1 MPRHARSGSD
11 RPPKPPPRGAGVE
24 CHRIAIDE
32 SRTRGPLP
40 RVVRACDLRS
50 VVQSSPGIRTD
61 DPFDGG
67 GGRRPVVGRSL
78 RPCGASEPCSD
89 ERDLRK
95 IWRRPFARGVAP
107 RHVLHRLLL
116 RDPRLLAPFVCCPL
130 TDLGIPSCVD
140 RFGCRFGGARMKP
153 ARFVFVIGLVV
164 VALLSAPGP
173 AAAFCV
179 IVEPPTPLP
188 TQVNG
193 TQVEIQLTEGFARV
207 VIIKEFYNPSDQS
220 KQGQIAFPLEK
231 GHELITDLRLKI
243 GNVTYGSSTQNRTDA
258 LNAFLEAIAKGQDAA
273 LVQYDPPRDVY
284 WIAVPIPP
292 KEARTTITTLEMP
305 LTKTDGFYEYTYRL
319 SIDARDSLSYLR
331 VHARVETAAPLGEV
345 QIPSHPD
352 LPVIR
357 GGLHFA
363 DAYIN
368 ETRPAPSA
376 DLQIRFRAAGT
387 SLSQFADPSGDR
399 YIRFSLDAADPTFA
413 SSLRPT
419 PRALVILVDASG
431 SMGFL
436 DRWPLAK
443 DAVRRIASD
452 LDAGESYGVA
462 VFQGTAVAPFSPN
475 LQAWTPAG
483 EADLVRFLDS
493 FRPHGSTSLV
503 APLAQAAS
511 WATDARRV
519 GQQPIL
525 ILVSDGRPTRAP
537 LDPDL
542 EPTYARISYEQAM
555 PIFALAVR
563 PADHD
568 DETVL
573 HNLSADHR
581 GELVTVRGDVPG
593 PVADLLASIRV
604 PVLAG
609 LRADITNAANLSL
622 ASADPQ
628 VVWQGGEAFVI
639 AKMRG
644 TANDS
649 LDLRMTWPDVS
660 GSPRALDVRSAGP
673 EIPVQP
679 LLKRQWVLTRIHA
692 LLEVARAGA
701 DPAVVAE
708 LTTLA
713 TENRVA
719 TPYTSLLVLLPQ
731 PNQGGDRSPAE
742 TSLPGS
748 GLFAAPA
755 LTSGSSSGFSP
766 IFVPPLVAEGRK
778 MDALRRDV
786 RTSLV
791 AQDEV
796 DRYVALG
803 SPEYARLDL
812 STATPRYEGTY
823 LRILD
828 VGGELVGVQRGLPD
842 SSQLIANGI
851 GFAGIFLAVVGFAHL
866 SRRGSRS
873 RRDEEMAD
881 SKTQPSPISEF
892 EAPGEREERP
902 E

>member
-1 MPRHARSGSD
+1 MKA
-11 RPPKPPPRGAGVE
+11 AG
-24 CHRIAIDE
+24 
-32 SRTRGPLP
+32 
-40 RVVRACDLRS
+40 
-50 VVQSSPGIRTD
+50 
-61 DPFDGG
+61 
-67 GGRRPVVGRSL
+67 
-78 RPCGASEPCSD
+78 
-89 ERDLRK
+89 
-95 IWRRPFARGVAP
+95 
-107 RHVLHRLLL
+107 
-116 RDPRLLAPFVCCPL
+116 
-130 TDLGIPSCVD
+130 
-140 RFGCRFGGARMKP
+140 
-153 ARFVFVIGLVV
+153 FVFVVSLVV
-164 VALLSAPGP
+164 VALLSVPGP

-207 VIIKEFYNPSDQS
+207 VIIKEFYNPSDEP

-231 GHELITDLRLKI
+231 GHELITDLRMKI

-284 WIAVPIPP
+284 WIAVTIPP

-305 LTKTDGFYEYTYRL
+305 LTKKDGFYEYTYRL

-357 GGLHFA
+357 GGSHIA
-363 DAYIN
+363 DTYIN
-368 ETRPAPSA
+368 ETRPAA
-376 DLQIRFRAAGT
+376 TGDLHIRFRAAGT
-387 SLSQFADPSGDR
+387 SLSQFADSSGDR

-436 DRWPLAK
+436 DRWSLAK

-452 LDAGESYGVA
+452 LGAGESYGVA
-462 VFQGTAVAPFSPN
+462 VFQGSAVAPFSPN
-475 LQAWTPAG
+475 LQPWTPAG

-493 FRPHGSTSLV
+493 FRPHGSTSLA

-511 WATDARRV
+511 WAADARASA
-519 GQQPIL
+519 QQPIL
-525 ILVSDGRPTRAP
+525 VLVSDGRPTRAP

-573 HNLSADHR
+573 HNLSAYHR

-593 PVADLLASIRV
+593 PVAELLASIRV
-604 PVLAG
+604 PVLGG
-609 LRADITNAANLSL
+609 LQAEIPNAANLSL
-622 ASADPQ
+622 ASANPQ

-649 LDLRMTWPDVS
+649 LDLRMTWPDAS
-660 GSPRALDVRSAGP
+660 GATRALDLRSAGP

-692 LLEVARAGA
+692 LLEAARARA
-701 DPAVVAE
+701 DPSVIAE
-708 LTTLA
+708 LTTLG

-719 TPYTSLLVLLPQ
+719 TPYTSLLVLIPQ
-731 PNQGGDRSPAE
+731 PNPAGDRSTAPE
-742 TSLPGS
+742 TSIPGAPLFGAPALSSPSSSTGS
-748 GLFAAPA
+748 GL
-755 LTSGSSSGFSP
+755 SS
-766 IFVPPLVAEGRK
+766 IFVPPLVAEARK
-778 MDALRRDV
+778 ADALRRDV

-796 DRYVALG
+796 DRYVAFG
-803 SPEYARLDL
+803 SAEYAKLDL
-812 STATPRYEGTY
+812 STANSRYEGTY

-828 VGGELVGVQRGLPD
+828 VDGELVGVQRGLPD
-842 SSQLIANGI
+842 SSQLVANGI
-851 GFAGIFLAVVGFAHL
+851 GFAGMALAVIGIVRL
-866 SRRGSRS
+866 SRRGGRPK
-873 RRDEEMAD
+873 RDEENLDA
-881 SKTQPSPISEF
+881 PIPPKSAAPEF
-892 EAPGEREERP
+892 TASAERMEP
-902 E
+902 PQ

>member
-1 MPRHARSGSD
+1 
-11 RPPKPPPRGAGVE
+11 
-24 CHRIAIDE
+24 
-32 SRTRGPLP
+32 
-40 RVVRACDLRS
+40 
-50 VVQSSPGIRTD
+50 
-61 DPFDGG
+61 
-67 GGRRPVVGRSL
+67 
-78 RPCGASEPCSD
+78 
-89 ERDLRK
+89 
-95 IWRRPFARGVAP
+95 
-107 RHVLHRLLL
+107 
-116 RDPRLLAPFVCCPL
+116 
-130 TDLGIPSCVD
+130 
-140 RFGCRFGGARMKP
+140 MKA
-153 ARFVFVIGLVV
+153 ARFVFAIGLVV
-164 VALLSAPGP
+164 VALLSVPGP

-207 VIIKEFYNPSDQS
+207 VIIKEFYNPSDEP

-231 GHELITDLRLKI
+231 GHELITDLRMKI

-284 WIAVPIPP
+284 WIAVTIPP

-305 LTKTDGFYEYTYRL
+305 LAKKDGFYEYTYRL
-319 SIDARDSLSYLR
+319 SIDARDSLAYLR
-331 VHARVETAAPLGEV
+331 VHARVETAVPLGEV
-345 QIPSHPD
+345 QIPSHPA

-357 GGLHFA
+357 GGLHLA

-368 ETRPAPSA
+368 ETRPAA
-376 DLQIRFRAAGT
+376 TGDLHIRFRVSGP
-387 SLSQFADPSGDR
+387 SLSQFADSSGDR
-399 YIRFSLDAADPTFA
+399 YVRFSLDAADPTFA

-431 SMGFL
+431 SMSLL
-436 DRWPLAK
+436 DRWSLSK
-443 DAVRRIASD
+443 DAVRQIARD
-452 LDAGESYGVA
+452 LGADESYGVA
-462 VFQGTAVAPFSPN
+462 VFQGATVAPLSPN
-475 LQAWTPAG
+475 LQTWTPAA

-511 WATDARRV
+511 WAADARRA

-525 ILVSDGRPTRAP
+525 ILVSDGRPTRTP

-542 EPTYARISYEQAM
+542 EPSYARLSYEQAM
-555 PIFALAVR
+555 PVFAMAVR
-563 PADHD
+563 PANHD

-573 HNLSADHR
+573 HNLSAYHR
-581 GELVTVRGDVPG
+581 GELVTLFGEASSS
-593 PVADLLASIRV
+593 VAELLASIRV
-604 PVLAG
+604 PVLGG
-609 LRADITNAANLSL
+609 LQAAVPNAANLTL
-622 ASADPQ
+622 ASANPQ

-639 AKMRG
+639 ARMRG
-644 TANDS
+644 TSNDS
-649 LDLRMTWPDVS
+649 LDLRMTWPDAS
-660 GSPRALDVRSAGP
+660 GATRALDLRSAGP

-692 LLEVARAGA
+692 LLEAARARA
-701 DPAVVAE
+701 DPAVVEE

-713 TENRVA
+713 TDNRVA

-731 PNQGGDRSPAE
+731 PSQAADRAALE
-742 TSLPGS
+742 TSFPGS
-748 GLFAAPA
+748 GLFASPA
-755 LTSGSSSGFSP
+755 LASGASSGEFSP

-786 RTSLV
+786 KNSLV

-796 DRYVALG
+796 DRYVTFG

-812 STATPRYEGTY
+812 STASSRYEGTY

-842 SSQLIANGI
+842 SSQLVANGI
-851 GFAGIFLAVVGFAHL
+851 GFAGMALAVVGLARL
-866 SRRGSRS
+866 SRRGGRPK
-873 RRDEEMAD
+873 RDEENLDAPTPPK
-881 SKTQPSPISEF
+881 SAAPEF
-892 EAPGEREERP
+892 TASAERMEP
-902 E
+902 PQ

>member
-1 MPRHARSGSD
+1 
-11 RPPKPPPRGAGVE
+11 
-24 CHRIAIDE
+24 
-32 SRTRGPLP
+32 
-40 RVVRACDLRS
+40 
-50 VVQSSPGIRTD
+50 
-61 DPFDGG
+61 
-67 GGRRPVVGRSL
+67 
-78 RPCGASEPCSD
+78 
-89 ERDLRK
+89 
-95 IWRRPFARGVAP
+95 
-107 RHVLHRLLL
+107 
-116 RDPRLLAPFVCCPL
+116 
-130 TDLGIPSCVD
+130 
-140 RFGCRFGGARMKP
+140 MK
-153 ARFVFVIGLVV
+153 AAWFVFAIGLVV

-207 VIIKEFYNPSDQS
+207 VIIKEFYNPSDEP

-231 GHELITDLRLKI
+231 DHELITDLRMKI

-284 WIAVPIPP
+284 WIAVTIPP

-305 LTKTDGFYEYTYRL
+305 LTKKDGFYEYTYRL

-368 ETRPAPSA
+368 ETRPAA
-376 DLQIRFRAAGT
+376 TGDLRIRFRAAGT

-399 YIRFSLDAADPTFA
+399 YVRFSLDAADPTFA

-419 PRALVILVDASG
+419 PRALVILIDASG

-436 DRWPLAK
+436 DRWSLAK

-452 LDAGESYGVA
+452 LGAGESYGLA
-462 VFQGTAVAPFSPN
+462 VFQGTAVAPSSPN

-493 FRPHGSTSLV
+493 FRPHGSTSLA

-511 WATDARRV
+511 WAIDARRA

-573 HNLSADHR
+573 HNLSAYHR

-604 PVLAG
+604 PVLGG
-609 LRADITNAANLSL
+609 LHADITNAANLSL
-622 ASADPQ
+622 ASADPE

-644 TANDS
+644 TTNDS
-649 LDLRMTWPDVS
+649 LDLRMTWPDAS
-660 GSPRALDVRSAGP
+660 GVTRALDLRSAGP

-679 LLKRQWVLTRIHA
+679 LLKRQWVLTRIHT
-692 LLEVARAGA
+692 LLEAARARA
-701 DPAVVAE
+701 DPSVIAE
-708 LTTLA
+708 LTALG

-731 PNQGGDRSPAE
+731 PNPGGDRSTAPE
-742 TSLPGS
+742 TSLPGAPLFGAPGLSSPSSSTSS
-748 GLFAAPA
+748 GL
-755 LTSGSSSGFSP
+755 SS
-766 IFVPPLVAEGRK
+766 IFVPPLIAESRK
-778 MDALRRDV
+778 ADALRRDV

-796 DRYVALG
+796 DRYVAFG
-803 SPEYARLDL
+803 SPGYAKLDL
-812 STATPRYEGTY
+812 STATSRYDGTY
-823 LRILD
+823 LRILG
-828 VGGELVGVQRGLPD
+828 VGGEFVGVQRGLPD
-842 SSQLIANGI
+842 SSQLVASGI
-851 GFAGIFLAVVGFAHL
+851 GFAGMALAVIGIVRL
-866 SRRGSRS
+866 SRPGGRPK
-873 RRDEEMAD
+873 RDEENLDAPTPPK
-881 SKTQPSPISEF
+881 SAAPEF
-892 EAPGEREERP
+892 TASAERIEP
-902 E
+902 PQ

>member
-1 MPRHARSGSD
+1 MESAACVRAGWPGDSRRGRCERDGRRSFGCLTAPCGHRTIAINGGTSDTSDTSIDIRRGDPSSTRTATGGSRSTARFGGFLTFSSGSCPVRVFPWHARFRRT
-11 RPPKPPPRGAGVE
+11 RPREPPLRRPDAERDG
-24 CHRIAIDE
+24 IAIDE
-32 SRTRGPLP
+32 GRARGPLHRIFRP
-40 RVVRACDLRS
+40 RDIRPL
-50 VVQSSPGIRTD
+50 VQSAPCIRAD
-61 DPFDGG
+61 GRVDGG
-67 GGRRPVVGRSL
+67 GSRRHLVGRPGCPRDAPGPHTHERNLREIGRRTLGR
-78 RPCGASEPCSD
+78 D
-89 ERDLRK
+89 
-95 IWRRPFARGVAP
+95 VAP
-107 RHVLHRLLL
+107 LHVLHRLARTFSGFLARVVRCSL
-116 RDPRLLAPFVCCPL
+116 DCLDAPSFVGLCRDRLGA
-130 TDLGIPSCVD
+130 
-140 RFGCRFGGARMKP
+140 ARMK
-153 ARFVFVIGLVV
+153 AAWFVFAIGLVV

-179 IVEPPTPLP
+179 IVEPPTPLA

-207 VIIKEFYNPSDQS
+207 VIIKEFYNPSDQP

-284 WIAVPIPP
+284 WIAVTIPP

-331 VHARVETAAPLGEV
+331 VHARVETAAPLGKV

-368 ETRPAPSA
+368 ETRPAA
-376 DLQIRFRAAGT
+376 TGDLHIRFRAAGT

-399 YIRFSLDAADPTFA
+399 YVRFSLDAADPTFA

-419 PRALVILVDASG
+419 PRALVILIDASG

-436 DRWPLAK
+436 DRWSLAK

-452 LDAGESYGVA
+452 LGAGESYGVA
-462 VFQGTAVAPFSPN
+462 VFQGATVAPFSPN
-475 LQAWTPAG
+475 IQAWTPAG

-493 FRPHGSTSLV
+493 FRPHGSTSLA

-511 WATDARRV
+511 WAIDARRAS
-519 GQQPIL
+519 QQPIL

-573 HNLSADHR
+573 HNLSAYHR
-581 GELVTVRGDVPG
+581 GEFVAVRGDVPG
-593 PVADLLASIRV
+593 PVGELLASIRV
-604 PVLAG
+604 PVLGG
-609 LRADITNAANLSL
+609 LQAEIPDAANLSL
-622 ASADPQ
+622 ASANPQ
-628 VVWQGGEAFVI
+628 GVWQGGEAVRI
-639 AKMRG
+639 PRMRG
-644 TANDS
+644 ALNDS
-649 LDLRMTWPDVS
+649 LDLRMTWPD
-660 GSPRALDVRSAGP
+660 GSVAARALDLRSAGP

-679 LLKRQWVLTRIHA
+679 LLKRQWVLTRVHA
-692 LLEVARAGA
+692 LLEAARARA

-708 LTTLA
+708 PTTPG

-719 TPYTSLLVLLPQ
+719 TPYT
-731 PNQGGDRSPAE
+731 
-742 TSLPGS
+742 
-748 GLFAAPA
+748 
-755 LTSGSSSGFSP
+755 
-766 IFVPPLVAEGRK
+766 
-778 MDALRRDV
+778 
-786 RTSLV
+786 
-791 AQDEV
+791 
-796 DRYVALG
+796 
-803 SPEYARLDL
+803 
-812 STATPRYEGTY
+812 
-823 LRILD
+823 
-828 VGGELVGVQRGLPD
+828 
-842 SSQLIANGI
+842 
-851 GFAGIFLAVVGFAHL
+851 
-866 SRRGSRS
+866 
-873 RRDEEMAD
+873 
-881 SKTQPSPISEF
+881 
-892 EAPGEREERP
+892 
-902 E
+902 

>member
-1 MPRHARSGSD
+1 MNVARL
-11 RPPKPPPRGAGVE
+11 VL
-24 CHRIAIDE
+24 AI
-32 SRTRGPLP
+32 S
-40 RVVRACDLRS
+40 
-50 VVQSSPGIRTD
+50 
-61 DPFDGG
+61 
-67 GGRRPVVGRSL
+67 
-78 RPCGASEPCSD
+78 
-89 ERDLRK
+89 
-95 IWRRPFARGVAP
+95 
-107 RHVLHRLLL
+107 
-116 RDPRLLAPFVCCPL
+116 
-130 TDLGIPSCVD
+130 
-140 RFGCRFGGARMKP
+140 
-153 ARFVFVIGLVV
+153 LVV
-164 VALLSAPGP
+164 VALLSVPGP

-207 VIIKEFYNPSDQS
+207 VIIKEFYNPSDEP

-231 GHELITDLRLKI
+231 GHELITDLRMKI

-284 WIAVPIPP
+284 WIAVTIPP

-305 LTKTDGFYEYTYRL
+305 LTKKDGFYEYTYRL

-357 GGLHFA
+357 GGLHSA

-368 ETRPAPSA
+368 ETRPAA
-376 DLQIRFRAAGT
+376 TGDLHIRFRAAGT
-387 SLSQFADPSGDR
+387 SLSQFADPNGDR

-436 DRWPLAK
+436 DRWSLAK

-452 LDAGESYGVA
+452 LGAGESYGVA
-462 VFQGTAVAPFSPN
+462 VFQGATVAPLSPN
-475 LQAWTPAG
+475 LQPWTSAG

-493 FRPHGSTSLV
+493 FRPHGSTSLA
-503 APLAQAAS
+503 APLAQATS
-511 WATDARRV
+511 WATDARGA

-555 PIFALAVR
+555 PIFALAMR

-573 HNLSADHR
+573 HNLSAYHR
-581 GELVTVRGDVPG
+581 GDLVTVRGDVPG

-609 LRADITNAANLSL
+609 LQAQIPNAANLTL
-622 ASADPQ
+622 ASANPQ
-628 VVWQGGEAFVI
+628 AVWQGGEAFVI
-639 AKMRG
+639 ARMRG
-644 TANDS
+644 TSNDS
-649 LDLRMTWPDVS
+649 FNLRMTWPDAS
-660 GSPRALDVRSAGP
+660 GATRALDLRSAGP

-692 LLEVARAGA
+692 LLEAARARA
-701 DPAVVAE
+701 DPAVIAE
-708 LTTLA
+708 LTTLG

-731 PNQGGDRSPAE
+731 PNPGGDRSTAPE
-742 TSLPGS
+742 TSLPGAPLFGAPSLSSPSSSTSS
-748 GLFAAPA
+748 GL
-755 LTSGSSSGFSP
+755 SS
-766 IFVPPLVAEGRK
+766 IFVPPLIAESRK
-778 MDALRRDV
+778 ADALRRDV

-796 DRYVALG
+796 DRYVAFG
-803 SPEYARLDL
+803 SPGYAKLDL
-812 STATPRYEGTY
+812 STATSRYEGTY

-828 VGGELVGVQRGLPD
+828 VDGELVGVHRGLPD
-842 SSQLIANGI
+842 SSQLVANVI
-851 GFAGIFLAVVGFAHL
+851 GFAGIFLAVVGFTRL
-866 SRRGSRS
+866 SRRGNRS
-873 RRDEEMAD
+873 HPDEEMAD
-881 SKTQPSPISEF
+881 AKTQPSPISEF
-892 EAPGEREERP
+892 EAPGERTERP
-902 E
+902 G

>member
-1 MPRHARSGSD
+1 MTCHARSRNERPPNPRIRGSD
-11 RPPKPPPRGAGVE
+11 VE
-24 CHRIAIDE
+24 CHCIAIDE
-32 SRTRGPLP
+32 GRAPGPRH
-40 RVVRACDLRS
+40 RVVRARDLWS
-50 VVQSSPGIRTD
+50 MVQSSPGLRAHGC
-61 DPFDGG
+61 FHGG
-67 GGRRPVVGRSL
+67 GGPRHLVGGSL
-78 RPCGASEPCSD
+78 CPSSASEPGID
-89 ERDLRK
+89 EWDLREVG
-95 IWRRPFARGVAP
+95 RHPFGRGVDSFDI
-107 RHVLHRLLL
+107 LHRSPAPHPLLL
-116 RDPRLLAPFVCCPL
+116 ASLVYRPLA
-130 TDLGIPSCVD
+130 DLGLPSGLGRVQ
-140 RFGCRFGGARMKP
+140 RRLGGARMNV
-153 ARFVFVIGLVV
+153 ARLVLAISLVV
-164 VALLSAPGP
+164 VALLSVPGP

-207 VIIKEFYNPSDQS
+207 VIIKEFYNPSDEP

-231 GHELITDLRLKI
+231 GHDLITDLRMKI

-258 LNAFLEAIAKGQDAA
+258 LNAFLEAIAEGQDAA

-284 WIAVPIPP
+284 WIAVTIPP

-305 LTKTDGFYEYTYRL
+305 LTKKDGFYEYTYRL
-319 SIDARDSLSYLR
+319 SIDARDSISYLR

-357 GGLHFA
+357 GGSHFA

-368 ETRPAPSA
+368 ETRPAA
-376 DLQIRFRAAGT
+376 TGDLHIRFRAAGT

-419 PRALVILVDASG
+419 PRALVILVDVSG

-436 DRWPLAK
+436 DRWSLAK

-452 LDAGESYGVA
+452 LGVGESYGVA
-462 VFQGTAVAPFSPN
+462 VFQGTTVAPFSPN
-475 LQAWTPAG
+475 LRAWTPAG

-511 WATDARRV
+511 WAADARRA

-525 ILVSDGRPTRAP
+525 ILVSDGRPTRVP

-573 HNLSADHR
+573 HNLSTYHR
-581 GELVTVRGDVPG
+581 GELVTLFGDVSSSL
-593 PVADLLASIRV
+593 ADLLASIRV

-609 LRADITNAANLSL
+609 LRAQIPNAANLTL
-622 ASADPQ
+622 ATANPQ
-628 VVWQGGEAFVI
+628 GVWQGGEAFGI
-639 AKMRG
+639 SRMRG
-644 TANDS
+644 IAIDY
-649 LDLRMTWPDVS
+649 LYLRMMWPDAFV
-660 GSPRALDVRSAGP
+660 GPRSLCVQSAGP

-692 LLEVARAGA
+692 LLEAAHARA

-796 DRYVALG
+796 DRYVVLG

-842 SSQLIANGI
+842 SSQLIANGT
-851 GFAGIFLAVVGFAHL
+851 GFAGMIFAVAGLASL

-873 RRDEEMAD
+873 RRDEEVVGPH
-881 SKTQPSPISEF
+881 TQARSVAEF

>member
-1 MPRHARSGSD
+1 
-11 RPPKPPPRGAGVE
+11 
-24 CHRIAIDE
+24 
-32 SRTRGPLP
+32 
-40 RVVRACDLRS
+40 
-50 VVQSSPGIRTD
+50 
-61 DPFDGG
+61 
-67 GGRRPVVGRSL
+67 
-78 RPCGASEPCSD
+78 
-89 ERDLRK
+89 
-95 IWRRPFARGVAP
+95 
-107 RHVLHRLLL
+107 
-116 RDPRLLAPFVCCPL
+116 
-130 TDLGIPSCVD
+130 
-140 RFGCRFGGARMKP
+140 MKA
-153 ARFVFVIGLVV
+153 ARFVFAIGLVL
-164 VALLSAPGP
+164 VALLSVPGP

-207 VIIKEFYNPSDQS
+207 VIIKEFYNPSDEP

-231 GHELITDLRLKI
+231 GHELITDLRMKI

-284 WIAVPIPP
+284 WIAVTIPP

-305 LTKTDGFYEYTYRL
+305 LTKKDGFYEYTYRL
-319 SIDARDSLSYLR
+319 SIDARDSVSYLR

-368 ETRPAPSA
+368 ETRPAA
-376 DLQIRFRAAGT
+376 TGDLHIRFRAAGT

-399 YIRFSLDAADPTFA
+399 YVRFSLDAADPTFA

-419 PRALVILVDASG
+419 PRALVILIDASG

-436 DRWPLAK
+436 DRWSLAK

-452 LDAGESYGVA
+452 LGAGESYGVA
-462 VFQGTAVAPFSPN
+462 VFQGTTVAPSSPN

-493 FRPHGSTSLV
+493 FRPHGSTSLA

-511 WATDARRV
+511 WAIDARRA

-573 HNLSADHR
+573 HNLSAYHR

-609 LRADITNAANLSL
+609 LQAQISNATNLTL
-622 ASADPQ
+622 ASANPQ
-628 VVWQGGEAFVI
+628 DVWQGGEAFVI
-639 AKMRG
+639 ARMRG

-649 LDLRMTWPDVS
+649 LDLRMTWPDTS
-660 GSPRALDVRSAGP
+660 GATRALNIRSAGP
-673 EIPVQP
+673 DIPVQP

-692 LLEVARAGA
+692 LLEAARARA
-701 DPAVVAE
+701 DPAIIAE
-708 LTTLA
+708 LTTLG

-731 PNQGGDRSPAE
+731 PNPGGDRSTAPE
-742 TSLPGS
+742 TSLPGAP
-748 GLFAAPA
+748 LFGAPA
-755 LTSGSSSGFSP
+755 LSSPSSSTTSGLSS
-766 IFVPPLVAEGRK
+766 IFVPPLIAESRK
-778 MDALRRDV
+778 ADALRRDV

-796 DRYVALG
+796 DRYVAFG
-803 SPEYARLDL
+803 SPGYAKLDL
-812 STATPRYEGTY
+812 STATSRYEGTY

-828 VGGELVGVQRGLPD
+828 VDGELVGVHRGLPD
-842 SSQLIANGI
+842 SSQLVANGI
-851 GFAGIFLAVVGFAHL
+851 GFAGIFLAVVGFARL

-873 RRDEEMAD
+873 EHDDEKVDAERRRR
-881 SKTQPSPISEF
+881 SVTQF
-892 EAPGEREERP
+892 EAPVERTDP
-902 E
+902 PG

>member
-1 MPRHARSGSD
+1 MNA
-11 RPPKPPPRGAGVE
+11 
-24 CHRIAIDE
+24 
-32 SRTRGPLP
+32 
-40 RVVRACDLRS
+40 
-50 VVQSSPGIRTD
+50 
-61 DPFDGG
+61 
-67 GGRRPVVGRSL
+67 
-78 RPCGASEPCSD
+78 
-89 ERDLRK
+89 
-95 IWRRPFARGVAP
+95 
-107 RHVLHRLLL
+107 
-116 RDPRLLAPFVCCPL
+116 
-130 TDLGIPSCVD
+130 
-140 RFGCRFGGARMKP
+140 
-153 ARFVFVIGLVV
+153 ARFVLAISLVV
-164 VALLSAPGP
+164 VALLSVPGP

-207 VIIKEFYNPSDQS
+207 VIIKEFYNPSDEP

-231 GHELITDLRLKI
+231 GHELITDLRMKI

-284 WIAVPIPP
+284 WIAVTIPP

-305 LTKTDGFYEYTYRL
+305 LTKKDGFYEYTYRL

-357 GGLHFA
+357 GGLRVA

-368 ETRPAPSA
+368 ETRPAASG
-376 DLQIRFRAAGT
+376 DLHIRFRAAGT
-387 SLSQFADPSGDR
+387 SLSQLADPSGDR

-436 DRWPLAK
+436 DRWSLAK

-452 LDAGESYGVA
+452 LGAGESYGVA
-462 VFQGTAVAPFSPN
+462 VFQGATVAPFSPN
-475 LQAWTPAG
+475 LQPWTPAG

-493 FRPHGSTSLV
+493 FRPHGSTSLA

-511 WATDARRV
+511 WATDARRA

-542 EPTYARISYEQAM
+542 EPTYARISYEQEM
-555 PIFALAVR
+555 PIYALAVR

-573 HNLSADHR
+573 HNLSAYHR

-609 LRADITNAANLSL
+609 LQAEIPNAANLTL
-622 ASADPQ
+622 ASSNPQ
-628 VVWQGGEAFVI
+628 VIWQGGEAFVI

-644 TANDS
+644 TTNDS
-649 LDLRMTWPDVS
+649 LDLRMTWPDAS
-660 GSPRALDVRSAGP
+660 GAPRALDVRSTGP

-679 LLKRQWVLTRIHA
+679 LLRRQWVLTRIHA
-692 LLEVARAGA
+692 LLEAARARA

-731 PNQGGDRSPAE
+731 PSQGGDRSAAPE
-742 TSLPGS
+742 TSFPGAP
-748 GLFAAPA
+748 LFGAPA
-755 LTSGSSSGFSP
+755 LSSPSSSTSSGLSS

-796 DRYVALG
+796 DRYVVLG

-812 STATPRYEGTY
+812 STATTRYEGTY

-828 VGGELVGVQRGLPD
+828 VGGELVGVRSGLPD
-842 SSQLIANGI
+842 SSQLVANII
-851 GFAGIFLAVVGFAHL
+851 GFAGIFLAVVGFTRL
-866 SRRGSRS
+866 SRRGNGSDRE
-873 RRDEEMAD
+873 EEMAD

>member
-1 MPRHARSGSD
+1 
-11 RPPKPPPRGAGVE
+11 
-24 CHRIAIDE
+24 
-32 SRTRGPLP
+32 
-40 RVVRACDLRS
+40 
-50 VVQSSPGIRTD
+50 
-61 DPFDGG
+61 
-67 GGRRPVVGRSL
+67 
-78 RPCGASEPCSD
+78 
-89 ERDLRK
+89 
-95 IWRRPFARGVAP
+95 
-107 RHVLHRLLL
+107 
-116 RDPRLLAPFVCCPL
+116 
-130 TDLGIPSCVD
+130 
-140 RFGCRFGGARMKP
+140 MK
-153 ARFVFVIGLVV
+153 AAWFVFAIGLVV

-179 IVEPPTPLP
+179 LVEPPTPLP

-207 VIIKEFYNPSDQS
+207 VIIKEFYNPSDEP

-231 GHELITDLRLKI
+231 GH
-243 GNVTYGSSTQNRTDA
+243 
-258 LNAFLEAIAKGQDAA
+258 DAA
-273 LVQYDPPRDVY
+273 LVQYDSPRDVY
-284 WIAVPIPP
+284 WIAVTIPP

-305 LTKTDGFYEYTYRL
+305 LTKKDGFYEYTYRL

-387 SLSQFADPSGDR
+387 SLSQFADSSGDR

-431 SMGFL
+431 SMGYL
-436 DRWPLAK
+436 DRWSLAK
-443 DAVRRIASD
+443 DAVRRIAGD
-452 LDAGESYGVA
+452 LGAGDSYGVA
-462 VFQGTAVAPFSPN
+462 AFQGATVAPFSPN
-475 LQAWTPAG
+475 LQPWSPAG

-511 WATDARRV
+511 WAADARRA

-573 HNLSADHR
+573 HNLSAYHR

-649 LDLRMTWPDVS
+649 LDLRMAWPDAS
-660 GSPRALDVRSAGP
+660 GAPRALDVRSAGP

-692 LLEVARAGA
+692 LLEAARARA

-708 LTTLA
+708 LTALA

-731 PNQGGDRSPAE
+731 PNQGGDRSALE
-742 TSLPGS
+742 TSLPGP

-755 LTSGSSSGFSP
+755 LASGSGSGFSP

-796 DRYVALG
+796 DRYVVLG

-823 LRILD
+823 LRIVD
-828 VGGELVGVQRGLPD
+828 VGGELVGVVRGLPD
-842 SSQLIANGI
+842 SSQLLTNGI
-851 GFAGIFLAVVGFAHL
+851 GFAGMIFAVGGLASL

-873 RRDEEMAD
+873 RRDEEVVGRHTHAR
-881 SKTQPSPISEF
+881 SVPES
-892 EAPGEREERP
+892 AAVVERTEP
-902 E
+902 PD

>member
-1 MPRHARSGSD
+1 
-11 RPPKPPPRGAGVE
+11 
-24 CHRIAIDE
+24 
-32 SRTRGPLP
+32 
-40 RVVRACDLRS
+40 
-50 VVQSSPGIRTD
+50 
-61 DPFDGG
+61 
-67 GGRRPVVGRSL
+67 
-78 RPCGASEPCSD
+78 
-89 ERDLRK
+89 
-95 IWRRPFARGVAP
+95 
-107 RHVLHRLLL
+107 
-116 RDPRLLAPFVCCPL
+116 
-130 TDLGIPSCVD
+130 
-140 RFGCRFGGARMKP
+140 MKA
-153 ARFVFVIGLVV
+153 ARFVFAIGLVV
-164 VALLSAPGP
+164 VALLSVPGP

-193 TQVEIQLTEGFARV
+193 TQVEIQLTEGFARI
-207 VIIKEFYNPSDQS
+207 VIIKEFYNPSDEL

-231 GHELITDLRLKI
+231 GHELITDLRMKI

-284 WIAVPIPP
+284 WIAVTIPP

-305 LTKTDGFYEYTYRL
+305 LTKKDGFYEYTYRL

-331 VHARVETAAPLGEV
+331 VHARVETAAPLGDV

-368 ETRPAPSA
+368 ETRPAA
-376 DLQIRFRAAGT
+376 TGDLHIRFRAAGT

-436 DRWPLAK
+436 DRWSLAK

-452 LDAGESYGVA
+452 LGAGESYGVA
-462 VFQGTAVAPFSPN
+462 VFQGATVAPLSPN
-475 LQAWTPAG
+475 LQPWTVTG

-493 FRPHGSTSLV
+493 FRPHGSTSFA

-511 WATDARRV
+511 WATDARRA

-555 PIFALAVR
+555 PIYALAVR

-573 HNLSADHR
+573 HNLSAYHR

-604 PVLAG
+604 PVLGNLQAQI
-609 LRADITNAANLSL
+609 ANAANLTF
-622 ASADPQ
+622 ASANPQ

-639 AKMRG
+639 ARMRG

-649 LDLRMTWPDVS
+649 LDLRMTWPDAS
-660 GSPRALDVRSAGP
+660 GATRALDLRSAGP

-692 LLEVARAGA
+692 LLEAARARA
-701 DPAVVAE
+701 DPSVIAE
-708 LTTLA
+708 LTTLG

-719 TPYTSLLVLLPQ
+719 TPYTSLLVLLPL
-731 PNQGGDRSPAE
+731 PNPSGDRSAAPE
-742 TSLPGS
+742 TSFPDAPIFGAPATFSPASPASS
-748 GLFAAPA
+748 GL
-755 LTSGSSSGFSP
+755 SP
-766 IFVPPLVAEGRK
+766 IFVPPLVAEARK
-778 MDALRRDV
+778 ADALRRDV

-796 DRYVALG
+796 DRYVAFG
-803 SPEYARLDL
+803 SPEYSKLDL
-812 STATPRYEGTY
+812 QTATSRYEGTY

-828 VGGELVGVQRGLPD
+828 VGGELVGVHSGLPD
-842 SSQLIANGI
+842 SSQLVANGI
-851 GFAGIFLAVVGFAHL
+851 GFAGIFLAVVGFARV
-866 SRRGSRS
+866 SRRGNRS
-873 RRDEEMAD
+873 QHDKEIVDAT
-881 SKTQPSPISEF
+881 TQRESVLEI
-892 EAPGEREERP
+892 EAPVERTEP
-902 E
+902 PD

>member
-1 MPRHARSGSD
+1 
-11 RPPKPPPRGAGVE
+11 
-24 CHRIAIDE
+24 
-32 SRTRGPLP
+32 
-40 RVVRACDLRS
+40 
-50 VVQSSPGIRTD
+50 
-61 DPFDGG
+61 
-67 GGRRPVVGRSL
+67 
-78 RPCGASEPCSD
+78 
-89 ERDLRK
+89 
-95 IWRRPFARGVAP
+95 
-107 RHVLHRLLL
+107 
-116 RDPRLLAPFVCCPL
+116 
-130 TDLGIPSCVD
+130 
-140 RFGCRFGGARMKP
+140 MKA
-153 ARFVFVIGLVV
+153 ARFVFAIGLVL
-164 VALLSAPGP
+164 VALLSVPGP

-207 VIIKEFYNPSDQS
+207 VIIKEFYNPSDEP

-231 GHELITDLRLKI
+231 GHELITDLRMKI

-284 WIAVPIPP
+284 WIAVTIPP

-305 LTKTDGFYEYTYRL
+305 LTKKDGFYEYTYRL
-319 SIDARDSLSYLR
+319 SIDARDSVSYLR

-368 ETRPAPSA
+368 ETRPAA
-376 DLQIRFRAAGT
+376 TGDLHIRFRAAGT

-399 YIRFSLDAADPTFA
+399 YVRFSLDAADPTFA

-419 PRALVILVDASG
+419 PRALVILIDASG

-436 DRWPLAK
+436 DRWSLAK

-452 LDAGESYGVA
+452 LGAGESYGVA
-462 VFQGTAVAPFSPN
+462 VFQGTTVAPSSPN

-493 FRPHGSTSLV
+493 FRPHGSTSLA

-511 WATDARRV
+511 WAIDAGRA

-555 PIFALAVR
+555 PIYALAVR

-573 HNLSADHR
+573 HNLSAYHR

-609 LRADITNAANLSL
+609 LQAQISNATNLTL
-622 ASADPQ
+622 ASANPQ
-628 VVWQGGEAFVI
+628 DVWQGGEAFVI
-639 AKMRG
+639 ARMRG

-649 LDLRMTWPDVS
+649 LDLRMTWPDTS
-660 GSPRALDVRSAGP
+660 GATRALNIRSAGP
-673 EIPVQP
+673 DIPVQP

-692 LLEVARAGA
+692 LLEAARARA
-701 DPAVVAE
+701 DPAIIAE
-708 LTTLA
+708 LTTLG

-731 PNQGGDRSPAE
+731 PNPGGDRSTAPE
-742 TSLPGS
+742 TSLPGAPLFGAPGLSSPSSSTSS
-748 GLFAAPA
+748 GL
-755 LTSGSSSGFSP
+755 SS
-766 IFVPPLVAEGRK
+766 IFVPPLIAESRK
-778 MDALRRDV
+778 ADALRRDV

-796 DRYVALG
+796 DRYVAFG
-803 SPEYARLDL
+803 SPGYAKLDL
-812 STATPRYEGTY
+812 STATSRYEGTY

-828 VGGELVGVQRGLPD
+828 VDGELVGVHRGLPD
-842 SSQLIANGI
+842 SSQLVANGI
-851 GFAGIFLAVVGFAHL
+851 GFAGIFLAVVGFARL

-873 RRDEEMAD
+873 EHDDEKVDAERRRR
-881 SKTQPSPISEF
+881 SVTQF
-892 EAPGEREERP
+892 EAPVERTDP
-902 E
+902 PG

>member
-1 MPRHARSGSD
+1 MPD
-11 RPPKPPPRGAGVE
+11 PGAN
-24 CHRIAIDE
+24 
-32 SRTRGPLP
+32 
-40 RVVRACDLRS
+40 DLRILGS
-50 VVQSSPGIRTD
+50 EGPTLNATALRSTKAGLLALGIVSFALATFG
-61 DPFDGG
+61 PWFNLLLGY
-67 GGRRPVVGRSL
+67 GRRL
-78 RPCGASEPCSD
+78 
-89 ERDLRK
+89 
-95 IWRRPFARGVAP
+95 
-107 RHVLHRLLL
+107 
-116 RDPRLLAPFVCCPL
+116 
-130 TDLGIPSCVD
+130 
-140 RFGCRFGGARMKP
+140 GGARMKA
-153 ARFVFVIGLVV
+153 ARFVFAIGLVV
-164 VALLSAPGP
+164 VALLSVPGP

-207 VIIKEFYNPSDQS
+207 VIIKEFYNPSDEP

-231 GHELITDLRLKI
+231 GHELITDLRMKI

-284 WIAVPIPP
+284 WIAVTIPP

-305 LTKTDGFYEYTYRL
+305 LTKKDGFYEYTYRL

-376 DLQIRFRAAGT
+376 DFQIRFRAAGT

-436 DRWPLAK
+436 DRWSLAK
-443 DAVRRIASD
+443 DAVRRIAGD
-452 LDAGESYGVA
+452 LGAGESYGVA
-462 VFQGTAVAPFSPN
+462 AFQGATVAPFSPN

-511 WATDARRV
+511 WAADARRA

-573 HNLSADHR
+573 HNLSAYHR

-593 PVADLLASIRV
+593 PVAELLDSIRV
-604 PVLAG
+604 PVLGG
-609 LRADITNAANLSL
+609 LQAEIPNAANLSL
-622 ASADPQ
+622 ASANPQ

-644 TANDS
+644 MTNES
-649 LDLRMTWPDVS
+649 LDLRMTWPDAS
-660 GSPRALDVRSAGP
+660 GATRALDLRSAGP

-692 LLEVARAGA
+692 LLEAARARA
-701 DPAVVAE
+701 DPSVIAE

-731 PNQGGDRSPAE
+731 PNPAGDRSTAPE
-742 TSLPGS
+742 TSIPGAPLFGAPALSSPSSSTGS
-748 GLFAAPA
+748 GL
-755 LTSGSSSGFSP
+755 SS
-766 IFVPPLVAEGRK
+766 IFVPPLIAESRK
-778 MDALRRDV
+778 ADALRRDV

-796 DRYVALG
+796 DRYVAFG
-803 SPEYARLDL
+803 SPEYAKLDL
-812 STATPRYEGTY
+812 STATSRYEGTY

-828 VGGELVGVQRGLPD
+828 VDGELVGVHRGLPD
-842 SSQLIANGI
+842 SSQLVANVI
-851 GFAGIFLAVVGFAHL
+851 GFAGIFLAVVGFTRL
-866 SRRGSRS
+866 SRRGNRS
-873 RRDEEMAD
+873 HPDEEMAD
-881 SKTQPSPISEF
+881 AKTQPSPISEF
-892 EAPGEREERP
+892 EAPGERTERP
-902 E
+902 G

>member
-1 MPRHARSGSD
+1 MGSWLLPWRS
-11 RPPKPPPRGAGVE
+11 
-24 CHRIAIDE
+24 
-32 SRTRGPLP
+32 
-40 RVVRACDLRS
+40 RS
-50 VVQSSPGIRTD
+50 V
-61 DPFDGG
+61 
-67 GGRRPVVGRSL
+67 
-78 RPCGASEPCSD
+78 
-89 ERDLRK
+89 
-95 IWRRPFARGVAP
+95 
-107 RHVLHRLLL
+107 
-116 RDPRLLAPFVCCPL
+116 
-130 TDLGIPSCVD
+130 
-140 RFGCRFGGARMKP
+140 
-153 ARFVFVIGLVV
+153 
-164 VALLSAPGP
+164 PGP

-207 VIIKEFYNPSDQS
+207 VIIKEFYNPSDEP

-231 GHELITDLRLKI
+231 GHELITDLRMKI

-284 WIAVPIPP
+284 WIAVTIPP

-331 VHARVETAAPLGEV
+331 LHARVETAAALREV

-352 LPVIR
+352 LPVIQ

-368 ETRPAPSA
+368 ETRPAA
-376 DLQIRFRAAGT
+376 TGDLHIRFRASGT
-387 SLSQFADPSGDR
+387 SLSQFADSSGDR
-399 YIRFSLDAADPTFA
+399 YVRFSLDAADPTFA

-419 PRALVILVDASG
+419 PRALVILLDASG

-436 DRWPLAK
+436 DRWSLAK

-452 LDAGESYGVA
+452 LGIGESYGVA
-462 VFQGTAVAPFSPN
+462 VFQGTTVAPFSPN

-542 EPTYARISYEQAM
+542 EPTYAQISYEQAM

-573 HNLSADHR
+573 HNLSAYHR
-581 GELVTVRGDVPG
+581 GEFVAVHGDVPG
-593 PVADLLASIRV
+593 PVAELLASIRV
-604 PVLAG
+604 PVLGG
-609 LRADITNAANLSL
+609 LQAEIPDAANLSL
-622 ASADPQ
+622 ASANPQ

-639 AKMRG
+639 ARMRG
-644 TANDS
+644 TLNDS
-649 LDLRMTWPDVS
+649 LDLGMTWPDAFGAIRS
-660 GSPRALDVRSAGP
+660 LDLRSAGP

-679 LLKRQWVLTRIHA
+679 LLKRQWVLTRIQA
-692 LLEVARAGA
+692 LLEAARARA
-701 DPAVVAE
+701 DPAIIAE
-708 LTTLA
+708 LTTLG

-731 PNQGGDRSPAE
+731 PNPGGDRSTAPE
-742 TSLPGS
+742 TSLPGAPLFGAPARSSPSSSTSS
-748 GLFAAPA
+748 GL
-755 LTSGSSSGFSP
+755 SS
-766 IFVPPLVAEGRK
+766 IFVPPLIAESRK
-778 MDALRRDV
+778 AHASRRDV
-786 RTSLV
+786 QRLRV

-796 DRYVALG
+796 DRYVAFG

-812 STATPRYEGTY
+812 STANSRYEGTY

-842 SSQLIANGI
+842 SSQLVANGI
-851 GFAGIFLAVVGFAHL
+851 GFAGIALAVIGFAHL
-866 SRRGSRS
+866 SRRGSKS
-873 RRDEEMAD
+873 RRDEEMVDA
-881 SKTQPSPISEF
+881 KTPPAPISELAAPV
-892 EAPGEREERP
+892 EAIERSE
-902 E
+902 